1 MLILNYFENS
11 NKSKTP
17 SPRLGPSTPRE
28 PRTVHAGSDFG
39 HKVSQDI
46 YNNTTPVARL
56 SQSAGR
62 PVPNPS
68 AFESGV
74 DELMASH
81 ASEKSDATPN
91 KKVCPPTPQRTP
103 TWMAQSHNSYRRD
116 EDDDELLQ
124 GDSMDGMDGMAR
136 AHFRRGPDVDDDPL
150 CLSDLQDDG
159 MVTNDGSSSRRRG
172 RPSPGGFGSKMSDAV
187 DDDLMELDRSVGD
200 DVGDVVDHINNINE
214 EGTWKIA
221 FSVDLSVLIQP
232 SP

>member
-1 MLILNYFENS
+1 M
-11 NKSKTP
+11 
-17 SPRLGPSTPRE
+17 
-28 PRTVHAGSDFG
+28 HAGSDFG

-187 DDDLMELDRSVGD
+187 EDDLMELDRSVGD
-200 DVGDVVDHINNINE
+200 DVGDVVDHINNINK
-214 EGTWKIA
+214 EGMWKIA
-221 FSVDLSVLIQP
+221 FS
-232 SP
+232 

>member
-1 MLILNYFENS
+1 M
-11 NKSKTP
+11 
-17 SPRLGPSTPRE
+17 
-28 PRTVHAGSDFG
+28 HAGSDFG

-187 DDDLMELDRSVGD
+187 EDDLMELDRSVGD

-221 FSVDLSVLIQP
+221 F
-232 SP
+232 

>member
-1 MLILNYFENS
+1 M
-11 NKSKTP
+11 
-17 SPRLGPSTPRE
+17 
-28 PRTVHAGSDFG
+28 HAGSDFG

-150 CLSDLQDDG
+150 CLSGKYFKRVVIFVREIFIGFFLFYCLLFNHSFP
-159 MVTNDGSSSRRRG
+159 TN
-172 RPSPGGFGSKMSDAV
+172 PNSDTNCFKTFF
-187 DDDLMELDRSVGD
+187 LSF
-200 DVGDVVDHINNINE
+200 
-214 EGTWKIA
+214 
-221 FSVDLSVLIQP
+221 FSNLF
-232 SP
+232 